1 MSGTSTQILLADYND
16 ANRIISR
23 KSLERSGY
31 SVTTAKNGAEA
42 LGIAGLTGFDLIL
55 LDIMMPIMDG
65 MKALRRLR
73 RQNGPNQN
81 TPAFA
86 LTAYLKPD
94 DRQRYRIAGFDAVLS
109 KPIRSGDLEMI
120 TSGFKKM
127 GLLQP
132 VASLEIPSPPY
143 EGLLDQAHIVSLIE
157 QSDDAALKLAQSQ
170 FWISITD
177 HCKIIQQSL
186 PNALRSDTESLSQF
200 RRAVHSIKGS
210 SETFGLIRVADI
222 SRRLQNATP
231 LKIPSLMSALSDAL
245 LESRPA
251 LSDALIRARKF
262 NVPVKVSR

>member
-1 MSGTSTQILLADYND
+1 
-16 ANRIISR
+16 
-23 KSLERSGY
+23 
-31 SVTTAKNGAEA
+31 
-42 LGIAGLTGFDLIL
+42 
-55 LDIMMPIMDG
+55 
-65 MKALRRLR
+65 
-73 RQNGPNQN
+73 
-81 TPAFA
+81 
-86 LTAYLKPD
+86 
-94 DRQRYRIAGFDAVLS
+94 
-109 KPIRSGDLEMI
+109 
-120 TSGFKKM
+120 M